1 MRINN
6 VSSRTSLQTIVW
18 LSVILGVIIIGFI
31 VACCFMSPAEL
42 FKMFL
47 AIDDW
52 YAKFWIGVL
61 IFVLP
66 FILVWSII
74 SEINSRN
81 KALEL
86 LNYGLNLR
94 YADFRQGM
102 IDFCFINPKYNIS
115 CSYEDIEK
123 LKMELHTVQV
133 RNKYGDVFIV
143 LKEVELHFTLLNGKR
158 FSISNTPLK
167 PINLIYKILDY
178 TRGVKD
184 FSYKFS
190 GAGVNEDIK
199 ERIDDYLSKGCRQVL
214 STEQENKF
222 KWMSMLFFGL
232 GVFTISSFIPDLSKT
247 LAKGGDN
254 LIFIFLVPF
263 SIFFIIAF
271 VLDFFLIKDKIND
284 RKYGAEHKSTELIGK
299 IPCELIV
306 GLEVLIVAVIV
317 FMVFKPLI
325 LSSSDNKVLKA
336 NGQFKELW
344 VNPPSEFN
352 NMRKDEILS
361 IRKAYVKDSLF
372 ASDNYEP
379 NERVFGAIQDYKP
392 WWGTQK
398 CRPLNYTGDYHE
410 SIEGESKQS
419 IQINNPNA
427 LVGLSSPYIP
437 WDVEANE
444 DFCNNEYSR
453 FLPQSIKY
461 SEKDKLIVAEY
472 EVSKNFPYI
481 YVNISGEQIRY
492 PIQLSGINALDFGY
506 KYVYAFD
513 TKNIS
518 MTYPNNVTEN
528 IEMFRDYIHVGGSC
542 GYEGGC
548 NNISPMQNDKM
559 ISVKALPA
567 QINLKLWKKQ
577 PRDKYQ
583 KADMYYRI
591 IFKEQ

>member
-1 MRINN
+1 MKINN
-6 VSSRTSLQTIVW
+6 VSSSTSLQTIVW
-18 LSVILGVIIIGFI
+18 LSVILGLILIGLI
-31 VACCFMSPAEL
+31 AVCCFVPPADL
-42 FKMFL
+42 FQTYL

-52 YAKFWIGVL
+52 EVKFWIG
-61 IFVLP
+61 
-66 FILVWSII
+66 ILVFICPFLLIWSII
-74 SEINSRN
+74 TEIKKRN
-81 KALEL
+81 DVLKIMD
-86 LNYGLNLR
+86 YGLNLK
-94 YADFRQGM
+94 YVDFQQGM
-102 IDFCFINPKYNIS
+102 IDFCFADPKYNIS
-115 CSYEDIEK
+115 CGYDDIEK
-123 LKMELHTVQV
+123 LKMELHTVEV

-143 LKEVELHFTLLNGKR
+143 LKEIELHFTLLNDKN

-167 PINLIYKILDY
+167 PMNLVYKILDY
-178 TRGVKD
+178 TRGMKN

-190 GAGVNEDIK
+190 GAGVSEDVK
-199 ERIDDYLSKGCRQVL
+199 ERIDDYLSKGCRQIL
-214 STEQENKF
+214 STEQEDKF
-222 KWMSMLFFGL
+222 KWMSLLFFGL
-232 GVFTISSFIPDLSKT
+232 GVLAIFSFIPDMSASLLKGKDNFVFLL
-247 LAKGGDN
+247 LA
-254 LIFIFLVPF
+254 PF

-271 VLDFFLIKDKIND
+271 VFDGFLIWDKIND

-306 GLEVLIVAVIV
+306 GLEVLIVAVMV

-325 LSSSDNKVLKA
+325 LSGNDNKVLNA
-336 NGQFKELW
+336 SGQFKELW

-352 NMRKDEILS
+352 NMRKDEIYS

-398 CRPLNYTGDYHE
+398 CRPLDYTGDYHE

-437 WDVEANE
+437 WNVEANE
-444 DFCNNEYSR
+444 DFCTSEYAR
-453 FLPQSIKY
+453 FIPQSIKY
-461 SEKDKLIVAEY
+461 SKKDKLIIAEY
-472 EVSKNFPYI
+472 EVSKGFPNI
-481 YVNISGEQIRY
+481 YVNISGKTQRY

-506 KYVYAFD
+506 KYIYAFD

-518 MTYPNNVTEN
+518 MVYPNNVTEQV
-528 IEMFRDYIHVGGSC
+528 EMFRDYIHVGGSC

-567 QINLKLWKKQ
+567 EINLKLWKKQ